1 MMRDFG
7 ATAVFATYLW
17 ALVRPR
23 VKSQWHDP
31 PLRNGKFMFKA
42 LARCAL
48 LSLALLP
55 CAATAE
61 PITLKLAFFSS
72 DREGNYLEAVKPF
85 VDAINASGVIH
96 IDVYLS
102 GALGKS
108 YPGQAQLVLDGGAD
122 FAFVNPG
129 LTPELFP
136 DNTAIA
142 LPGLFRDA
150 REATLVYTRMVASGA
165 LKGYEEFFVVAALG
179 TGPLSIHT
187 RLPAVSLKDLK
198 GKKIRAINPTEVAAL
213 KALDIAP
220 EVLPINQTAEAIST
234 GKIDG
239 STAEPQALV
248 EFGIARVTSHHYML
262 RLGTAPLSIL
272 MNRKK
277 FDSLPNT
284 AQDLIR
290 RYSGE
295 WLAARYIEAY
305 DANANPIVEQLKSDP
320 KRTVTAPSQA
330 DLDTAQVTFK
340 TVIREWQAKSPHNL
354 KLFMAVEAEIEK
366 LRLTR

>member
-1 MMRDFG
+1 MES
-7 ATAVFATYLW
+7 T
-17 ALVRPR
+17 
-23 VKSQWHDP
+23 
-31 PLRNGKFMFKA
+31 MFKA

-48 LSLALLP
+48 SSFVLLSS
-55 CAATAE
+55 AAIAE

-102 GALGKS
+102 GTLGKS

-129 LTPELFP
+129 LTPEQFP

-187 RLPAVSLKDLK
+187 RLPVASLKDLK

-220 EVLPINQTAEAIST
+220 EILPINQTAEAISVGT
-234 GKIDG
+234 IDG

-262 RLGTAPLSIL
+262 RLGTAPLAIL

-290 RYSGE
+290 KYSGE

-305 DANANPIVEQLKSDP
+305 DANADPIVEQLKSDP
-320 KRTVTAPSQA
+320 KRRVVFPSQV
-330 DLDTAQVTFK
+330 DLDAAEDRFK
-340 TVIREWQAKSPHNL
+340 IVSKEWQAKSPHNL
-354 KLFMAVEAEIEK
+354 ALLTAVETEIAK
-366 LRLTR
+366 LRSTR

>member
-1 MMRDFG
+1 MKQ
-7 ATAVFATYLW
+7 L
-17 ALVRPR
+17 
-23 VKSQWHDP
+23 
-31 PLRNGKFMFKA
+31 MFN
-42 LARCAL
+42 LLTRCAL
-48 LSLALLP
+48 FAFAMLPTALA
-55 CAATAE
+55 AE

-85 VDAINASGVIH
+85 VDAVNASGGVR

-129 LTPELFP
+129 LTPDLFP

-179 TGPLSIHT
+179 TGPVSIHT
-187 RLPAVSLKDLK
+187 RLPVASLKDLK

-213 KALDIAP
+213 KALDISP
-220 EVLPINQTAEAIST
+220 EILPINQTAEAISHGT
-234 GKIDG
+234 IDG

-248 EFGIARVTSHHYML
+248 EFGVARVTSHHYML
-262 RLGTAPLSIL
+262 RLGTAPLAIL

-277 FDSLPNT
+277 FESLPNA

-290 RYSGE
+290 KYSGE

-305 DANANPIVEQLKSDP
+305 DAKTNPIVEQLKSDP
-320 KRTVTAPSQA
+320 KRTVTLPSQA
-330 DLDTAQVTFK
+330 DLDTAQAAFK
-340 TVIREWQAKSPHNL
+340 TVMQEWQARNPHNL
-354 KLFMAVEAEIEK
+354 KLLMAVEAEIAT
-366 LRLTR
+366 LRSAR

>member
-1 MMRDFG
+1 
-7 ATAVFATYLW
+7 
-17 ALVRPR
+17 
-23 VKSQWHDP
+23 
-31 PLRNGKFMFKA
+31 MFKA

-48 LSLALLP
+48 FSLALLP
-55 CAATAE
+55 LAAAAE
-61 PITLKLAFFSS
+61 PITLKFAFFSS

-108 YPGQAQLVLDGGAD
+108 YSGQAQLVLDGGAD

-129 LTPELFP
+129 LTPNLFP
-136 DNTAIA
+136 DNAAIA

-187 RLPAVSLKDLK
+187 RLPAASLKDLK
-198 GKKIRAINPTEVAAL
+198 GKKIRAINPTEVATL

-220 EVLPINQTAEAIST
+220 EILPINQTAEAIST
-234 GKIDG
+234 GTIDG

-248 EFGIARVTSHHYML
+248 EFGIARVTGHHYML
-262 RLGTAPLSIL
+262 RLGTAPLAIL

-277 FDSLPNT
+277 FDSLPKT

-290 RYSGE
+290 KYSGE

-305 DANANPIVEQLKSDP
+305 DANADPIVKQLKSDP
-320 KRTVTAPSQA
+320 KRTVVFPSQL
-330 DLDTAQVTFK
+330 DLDTAQDRFTI
-340 TVIREWQAKSPHNL
+340 VIKEWQAQSPLNDAL
-354 KLFMAVEAEIEK
+354 SRVVESQITK
-366 LRLTR
+366 LRSTR

>member
-1 MMRDFG
+1 
-7 ATAVFATYLW
+7 
-17 ALVRPR
+17 
-23 VKSQWHDP
+23 
-31 PLRNGKFMFKA
+31 MFKA

-48 LSLALLP
+48 FSLALLP
-55 CAATAE
+55 LAAAAE
-61 PITLKLAFFSS
+61 PIALKFAFFSS

-108 YPGQAQLVLDGGAD
+108 YSSQAQLVLDGGAD

-187 RLPAVSLKDLK
+187 RLPAASLKDLK
-198 GKKIRAINPTEVAAL
+198 GKKIRAINPTEVATL
-213 KALDIAP
+213 KALDISP
-220 EVLPINQTAEAIST
+220 EILPINQTAEAIST
-234 GKIDG
+234 GTIDG

-248 EFGIARVTSHHYML
+248 EFGIARVTGHHYML
-262 RLGTAPLSIL
+262 RLGTAPLAIL

-277 FDSLPNT
+277 FDSLPKT
-284 AQDLIR
+284 TQDLIR
-290 RYSGE
+290 KHSGE

-305 DANANPIVEQLKSDP
+305 DANADPIVKQLKSDP
-320 KRTVTAPSQA
+320 KRTVVFPSQL
-330 DLDTAQVTFK
+330 DLDTAQDRFTI
-340 TVIREWQAKSPHNL
+340 VIKEWQAQSPHNDAL
-354 KLFMAVEAEIEK
+354 SRVVESEITK
-366 LRLTR
+366 LRSTR